1 MNGHFPTLKPSADG
15 GSGDLGSSS
24 SSSSRQPGGAWG
36 AAAADEGGSGR
47 EARVWG
53 AKANEPPR
61 GAAVDAV
68 GDSRPLAERESGA
81 TQAGKKKGRKGKA
94 VSLFS
99 NAGVRG
105 GAR

>member
-1 MNGHFPTLKPSADG
+1 MNGHFPTLKPSADKG
-15 GSGDLGSSS
+15 NAGVSASSS
-24 SSSSRQPGGAWG
+24 NSRQSSGAWG
-36 AAAADEGGSGR
+36 AAAADEGGIGQ

-53 AKANEPPR
+53 AKANEPLR

-68 GDSRPLAERESGA
+68 GDTKPLAGGESGA
-81 TQAGKKKGRKGKA
+81 AQAGKKKSRKGKA